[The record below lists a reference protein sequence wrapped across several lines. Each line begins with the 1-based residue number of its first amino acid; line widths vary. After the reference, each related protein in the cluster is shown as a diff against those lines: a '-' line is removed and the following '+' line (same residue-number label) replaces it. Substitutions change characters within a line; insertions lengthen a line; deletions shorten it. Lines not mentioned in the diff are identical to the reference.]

1 MEKKSPIIKN
11 IVDSFRIIDVINE
24 KGSIGIAKISEI
36 LSIPKT
42 SVFRIVKTLEEIH
55 VIKQLENS
63 DYTLDYRL
71 LSYAKGTSQENKLI
85 SVAEPYLQKIS
96 KETGESVNL
105 GIRYQNEVIIVKSIE
120 GEFYQLQ
127 TTLIPVSPL
136 YCSGMGKLFLSQES
150 EEFLQDYFN
159 NLEKRTVNTITEYNE
174 FLLAKKRILELNLSI
189 DNEEYEYGL
198 SCYAVPIFDCNN
210 DLICAISITGPSNRL
225 MHKGEEYLI
234 KVLKEQANNLQT
246 EFSKL

>member
-150 EEFLQDYFN
+150 D
-159 NLEKRTVNTITEYNE
+159 LEKRTVNTITEYNE